1 MTHPLK
7 NLRTQWHTQIPL
19 ARKELSFFISHWGKT
34 HSMVAMSKKLQYHGL
49 EELYQS
55 KPLGLLAIF
64 YPIPGEGL
72 PDLYRHSHLHR
83 HFHRLVPAP
92 GS

>member
-34 HSMVAMSKKLQYHGL
+34 RSMVAMSKKLQYHGL
-49 EELYQS
+49 EELYHQNPWAFWLFFTQYLVRDS
-55 KPLGLLAIF
+55 LIYIAI
-64 YPIPGEGL
+64 PI
-72 PDLYRHSHLHR
+72 
-83 HFHRLVPAP
+83 FIATFTV
-92 GS
+92 